1 MPSTITLFSSG
12 IASYLLGSMS
22 FSLLFAKLKGVDL
35 RSVGSG
41 NPGATNA
48 ARAMGKRVG
57 LAVYLLDMLKGLLPV
72 LIANWLWGVEASVVA
87 GASAYA
93 GHIFPFWNGFRGG
106 KGVATL
112 SGAFL
117 ALAPLVFLAAGLS
130 WILVK
135 KGFGLVALS
144 SLAFGLTLPVAAWA
158 LGEHDWIF
166 WFGLVGGLFLFVTH
180 RSNLKKMM
188 QGTEV

>member
-1 MPSTITLFSSG
+1 MSLFGCG
-12 IASYLLGSMS
+12 IASYLLGSVS
-22 FSLLFAKLKGVDL
+22 FSLLFAKLKRVDL

-48 ARAMGKRVG
+48 ARAMGKKVG

-93 GHIFPFWNGFRGG
+93 GHILPFWNGFRGG

-117 ALAPLVFLAAGLS
+117 ALAPFVFLAAGLS

-135 KGFGLVALS
+135 KGFGLVALG
-144 SLAFGLTLPVAAWA
+144 SLAFGVALPIAAWA

-166 WFGLVGGLFLFVTH
+166 WFGLGGGSFLFVTH
-180 RSNLKKMM
+180 RSNLMKMM
-188 QGTEV
+188 QGTEN

>member
-1 MPSTITLFSSG
+1 
-12 IASYLLGSMS
+12 MS

-144 SLAFGLTLPVAAWA
+144 SQRAASRED
-158 LGEHDWIF
+158 GRRRQS
-166 WFGLVGGLFLFVTH
+166 G
-180 RSNLKKMM
+180 
-188 QGTEV
+188 

>member
-12 IASYLLGSMS
+12 IASYLLGSVS

>member
-1 MPSTITLFSSG
+1 MTLTGCGIT
-12 IASYLLGSMS
+12 SYLLGSVS
-22 FSLLFAKLKGVDL
+22 FSLLFAKAKGVDL

-57 LAVYLLDMLKGLLPV
+57 LVVYLLDMLKGLLPV
-72 LIANWLWGVEASVVA
+72 LLAHWLWSVEASVIA
-87 GASAYA
+87 GACAYV
-93 GHIFPFWNGFRGG
+93 GHILPFWNGFRGG

-117 ALAPLVFLAAGLS
+117 ALAPMVFLAAGLA

-135 KGFGLVALS
+135 KGFGLVALG
-144 SLAFGLTLPVAAWA
+144 SLAFGLTLPIAAWA

-166 WFGLVGGLFLFVTH
+166 WFGLGGGMFLFVTH
-180 RSNLKKMM
+180 RSNLIKMM
-188 QGTEV
+188 QGTET

>member
-1 MPSTITLFSSG
+1 MSLFGCG
-12 IASYLLGSMS
+12 IASYLLGSVS

-48 ARAMGKRVG
+48 ARAMGKKVG

-93 GHIFPFWNGFRGG
+93 GHILPFWNGFRGG

-117 ALAPLVFLAAGLS
+117 ALAPFVFLAAGLS

-135 KGFGLVALS
+135 KGFGLVALG
-144 SLAFGLTLPVAAWA
+144 SLAFGVALPIAAWA
-158 LGEHDWIF
+158 LGEHDWIIR
-166 WFGLVGGLFLFVTH
+166 FGLGGGSFLFVTH
-180 RSNLKKMM
+180 RSNLMKMM
-188 QGTEV
+188 QGTEN